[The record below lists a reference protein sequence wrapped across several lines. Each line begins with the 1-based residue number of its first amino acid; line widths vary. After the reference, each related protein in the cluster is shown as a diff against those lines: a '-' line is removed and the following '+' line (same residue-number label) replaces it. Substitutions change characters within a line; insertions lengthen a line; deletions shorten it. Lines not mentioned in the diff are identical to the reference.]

1 MVYYVRNGKVPASR
15 HTFDD
20 RKNLR
25 REELFGEESFEGA
38 YSLLYHLYEPT
49 NSSGYRVVNR
59 NVDKYADAAHIHR
72 HLLTGNSKRG
82 GNILNGRHTILMN
95 DRVKVQILVPSETT
109 NDFYRNADYEMLI
122 FVHEGKGNFISP
134 FGNIDFSTG
143 DYIYVPKGTT
153 FRMDYSE
160 DAYFLI
166 LLSKDTLK
174 IPPRYL
180 NNYGQ
185 LKEGTPYYTRDIRPP
200 KFNKPEAGNGKF
212 SIHVD
217 FDSYYVVQDFKTSPL
232 DVEGWDGYLYP
243 FAISVH
249 DMAPIVGKLHMP
261 PPIHE
266 TMSSRSMM
274 VATFLPR
281 KYDFHERSIPISY
294 YHSNVDVD
302 EFLFYSSGNF
312 MSRKGIKP
320 GSVTLHVRGL
330 THGPQPGAV
339 EGALGKEGT
348 DELAVMIETY
358 DPLRL
363 TEYGA
368 TIDEPEYMKSWS
380 Q

>member
-1 MVYYVRNGKVPASR
+1 
-15 HTFDD
+15 
-20 RKNLR
+20 
-25 REELFGEESFEGA
+25 
-38 YSLLYHLYEPT
+38 
-49 NSSGYRVVNR
+49 
-59 NVDKYADAAHIHR
+59 
-72 HLLTGNSKRG
+72 
-82 GNILNGRHTILMN
+82 
-95 DRVKVQILVPSETT
+95 
-109 NDFYRNADYEMLI
+109 
-122 FVHEGKGNFISP
+122 
-134 FGNIDFSTG
+134 
-143 DYIYVPKGTT
+143 
-153 FRMDYSE
+153 
-160 DAYFLI
+160 
-166 LLSKDTLK
+166 SKDTLK

-180 NNYGQ
+180 NTYGQ

-200 KFNKPEAGNGKF
+200 KFNKPEAGNGNF

-368 TIDEPEYMKSWS
+368 TMDEPEYMKSWS